1 MNVSTVDL
9 NDRISNT
16 FEVSKTVSC
25 IESTLA
31 IPVGILG
38 WDVPVGGLRLL
49 GIVGGLRLLGL
60 VGGLRLLGL
69 RAGQGGRGKEED
81 GEDSLKE
88 IKFVI
93 GQILGSS

>member
-49 GIVGGLRLLGL
+49 GL

-69 RAGQGGRGKEED
+69 RAGQGGHSKEED

>member
-49 GIVGGLRLLGL
+49 GL